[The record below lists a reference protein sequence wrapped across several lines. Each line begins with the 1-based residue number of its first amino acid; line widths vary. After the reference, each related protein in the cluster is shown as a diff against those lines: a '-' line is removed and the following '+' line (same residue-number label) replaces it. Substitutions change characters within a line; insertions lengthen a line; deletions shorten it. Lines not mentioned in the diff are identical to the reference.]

1 MSDTLLQQLCDEL
14 RDAQGSAEIERA
26 AQALRSH
33 LKEQQSGI
41 RERLLSE
48 AEKAFQSQVD
58 LQDQHED

>member
-14 RDAQGSAEIERA
+14 RDAQGAVEIERA

-48 AEKAFQSQVD
+48 AEKAFQARAD